1 MTVAAQNETKSDLV
15 TRRRSRPVVT
25 LPPIILRAGKR
36 AQFAANE
43 FFEGRISN
51 EHTQIAYT
59 RAILRFLNWSQSEG
73 LELIDIEP
81 WHVGR
86 YMKSVLAGKSVPTR
100 KQHLAALRHF
110 FDNLV
115 VRHAMVLNPALSV
128 RGETYT
134 VVEGVTPQITL
145 PEARR
150 LLASIKVADGNIRG
164 LRDRAIL
171 AVLAY
176 TAARA
181 GAVAALKRGHFYES
195 GEQWALRFKEK
206 GNKSREIP
214 VRDDLRRML
223 FEYLD
228 IAGLRNAGKDTPLFQ
243 TFVRKKAE
251 LSGRQIHVND
261 VGRMMK
267 RRLKD
272 AGLRPELS
280 PHSFRVTIITDLLTQ
295 GVPLEDA
302 QRLAGHA
309 DPRTTR
315 LYDRRQRKITRNIVE
330 RISI

>member
-1 MTVAAQNETKSDLV
+1 MTGIVKKPVISAIT
-15 TRRRSRPVVT
+15 TRALRPSVQ
-25 LPPIILRAGKR
+25 LPPIILHAGKR

-43 FFEGRISN
+43 FFDAKISN
-51 EHTQIAYT
+51 DHTHKAYKD
-59 RAILRFLNWSQSEG
+59 AVLRFLRWAQQMELG
-73 LELIDIEP
+73 LIDIEP

-86 YMKSVLAGKSVPTR
+86 YLKTALGGKSIPTR
-100 KQHLAALRHF
+100 KLHLSGLRNF

-115 VRHAMVLNPALSV
+115 VRQVMVLNPALSV
-128 RGETYT
+128 RGESYT
-134 VVEGVTPQITL
+134 VVEGVTPDITV

-150 LLASIKVADGNIRG
+150 LLGSIKVANKNIRG

-171 AVLAY
+171 SVLAY

-181 GAVAALKRGHFYES
+181 GAVAALSRGDFYK
-195 GEQWALRFKEK
+195 GADQWALRFKEK

-214 VRDDLRRML
+214 VRHDLQQIL
-223 FEYLD
+223 FEYLNA
-228 IAGLRNAGKDTPLFQ
+228 AGLTEAKKETPIFQ
-243 TFVRKKAE
+243 TFLRKQKR

-261 VGRMMK
+261 ICRMMK

-272 AGLRPELS
+272 AGLRGELS
-280 PHSFRVTIITDLLTQ
+280 PHSFRVTIITDLLKQ

-302 QRLAGHA
+302 QKLAGHA

-315 LYDRRQRKITRNIVE
+315 LYDRRQRKITRNLVE